1 VNPSSE
7 PADVL
12 IAGGGSA
19 GCALASRL
27 SEDPAMRVLLI
38 EAGRD
43 LTSET
48 FPTWLASAYPG
59 RAYFNRGWLWP
70 TLAAS
75 RGDTGTNRRGA
86 VQFYEQA
93 RVLGGGS
100 SINGICAN
108 RGSPDDYDEWEEHG
122 ARDWSWTEVLPYFR
136 KLESDRDF
144 DGPLHGKSGPL
155 PIRRH
160 RRQDWTGY
168 TRGVADSFA
177 AMGYKMLDDQNGEWA
192 DGVMPTTHNVDDAGR
207 RASAAVVYLTPEVR
221 RRSNLRIVTETVV
234 DGLVIEGTRAVGVR
248 LKRGGESV
256 VASARQVIICM
267 GALQSPAML
276 MRNGIGPGA
285 HLRDRGIEVVADR
298 LGVGENLLE
307 HPNIGVS
314 AFLAPSARLPS
325 GQGHHLQAL
334 LRYSSGLPGT
344 PSGDM
349 HVAISTRASWH
360 AVGRRIGSL
369 GFWVNKA
376 YSRGHIRLAADPDAP
391 AEIDFRMLSDPR
403 DMARLKDAF
412 RLGVRALSAPSLK
425 GIALDLFPSG
435 FSSRIRA
442 LTRPSPRNAVVM
454 AVAAPIM
461 DRSSTLRRRFMAY
474 AMESEHSA
482 EQLAADDAALEAHLR
497 RSVGGT
503 WHACGACRMG
513 DPADPMAVTD
523 SCGRVLGI
531 QGLRVCDAS
540 IMPTV
545 PCANLNV
552 PVLMMAEKIA
562 DTVRMEARP

>member
-1 VNPSSE
+1 VNLSSE

-19 GCALASRL
+19 GCVLASRL
-27 SEDPAMRVLLI
+27 SEDPGTRVLLI

-43 LTSET
+43 LTPEM
-48 FPTWLASAYPG
+48 FPAWLASAYPG

-75 RGDTGTNRRGA
+75 RGDTGTNRPGA

-122 ARDWSWTEVLPYFR
+122 ARGWGWTEVLPYFR

-177 AMGYKMLDDQNGEWA
+177 AMGYQILDDQNGEWA
-192 DGVMPTTHNVDDAGR
+192 DGVIPTTHNVDDAGR

-221 RRSNLRIVTETVV
+221 RRPNLHIITETVV

-248 LKRGGESV
+248 LKRGTETI

-267 GALQSPAML
+267 GALQSPVML

-285 HLRDRGIEVVADR
+285 HLRDRGIEIVADR
-298 LGVGENLLE
+298 PGVGENLLE

-325 GQGHHLQAL
+325 GEDHHLQAL

-376 YSRGHIRLAADPDAP
+376 YSKGHIRLASDPNAP

-425 GIALDLFPSG
+425 GIVLDLFPSG

-454 AVAAPIM
+454 AVAAPVM

-482 EQLAADDAALEAHLR
+482 ENLAADDAALEAHLR
-497 RSVGGT
+497 HSVGGT

-513 DPADPMAVTD
+513 NPADPMAVTD
-523 SCGRVLGI
+523 ASGRVLGMD
-531 QGLRVCDAS
+531 GLRVCDAS

-545 PCANLNV
+545 PCANLNI

-562 DTVRMEARP
+562 DSVKTVGRP

>member
-1 VNPSSE
+1 MNLSSE

-19 GCALASRL
+19 GCVLASRL
-27 SEDPAMRVLLI
+27 SEDPGTRVLLI

-43 LTSET
+43 LTPEM
-48 FPTWLASAYPG
+48 FPAWLASAYPG

-75 RGDTGTNRRGA
+75 RGDTGTNRPGV

-122 ARDWSWTEVLPYFR
+122 ARGWGWTEVLPYFR
-136 KLESDRDF
+136 RLESDRDF

-177 AMGYKMLDDQNGEWA
+177 AMGYQILDDQNGEWA
-192 DGVMPTTHNVDDAGR
+192 DGVIPTTHNVDDAGR

-221 RRSNLRIVTETVV
+221 RRPNLHIITETVV

-248 LKRGGESV
+248 LKRGTETI

-267 GALQSPAML
+267 GALQSPVML
-276 MRNGIGPGA
+276 MRNGIGPRA
-285 HLRDRGIEVVADR
+285 HLRDRGIEIVADR
-298 LGVGENLLE
+298 PGVGENLLE

-314 AFLAPSARLPS
+314 AFLASSARLPS
-325 GQGHHLQAL
+325 GEDHHLQAL

-376 YSRGHIRLAADPDAP
+376 YSKGHIRLASDPNAP

-425 GIALDLFPSG
+425 GIVLDLFPSG

-454 AVAAPIM
+454 AVAAPVM

-482 EQLAADDAALEAHLR
+482 ENLAADDAALEAHLR
-497 RSVGGT
+497 HSVGGT

-513 DPADPMAVTD
+513 NPADPMAVTD
-523 SCGRVLGI
+523 ASGRVLGMD
-531 QGLRVCDAS
+531 GLRVCDAS

-545 PCANLNV
+545 PCANLNI

-562 DTVRMEARP
+562 DSVKTVGRP

>member
-1 VNPSSE
+1 MDLFSE

-27 SEDPAMRVLLI
+27 SEDPGTRVLLI

-43 LTSET
+43 LTSEM
-48 FPTWLASAYPG
+48 FPAWLASAYPG
-59 RAYFNRGWLWP
+59 RAYFNREWLWP

-75 RGDTGTNRRGA
+75 RGDTGTNRRGTA
-86 VQFYEQA
+86 QFYEQA

-122 ARDWSWTEVLPYFR
+122 ARGWGWSEVLPFFR
-136 KLESDRDF
+136 KLETDRDF

-160 RRQDWTGY
+160 RRQDWTGF
-168 TRGVADSFA
+168 TRAIAESFA
-177 AMGYKMLDDQNGEWA
+177 AMGYPMLNDQNGEWA
-192 DGVMPTTHNVDDAGR
+192 DGVIPTTHNVDAAGR
-207 RASAAVVYLTPEVR
+207 RASAAVAYLTPEVR
-221 RRSNLRIVTETVV
+221 RRPNLRIVTETVV
-234 DGLVIEGTRAVGVR
+234 DGLVIDGKRAVGVR

-256 VASARQVIICM
+256 VAPARQIIMCM
-267 GALQSPAML
+267 GALQSPVML

-298 LGVGENLLE
+298 PGVGENLLE

-314 AFLAPSARLPS
+314 AFLASSARLPS
-325 GQGHHLQAL
+325 GEGHHLQAL

-344 PSGDM
+344 PTGDM
-349 HVAISTRASWH
+349 HVAVSTRGSWH

-376 YSRGHIRLAADPDAP
+376 YSKGYIRLAARPDAA

-403 DMARLKDAF
+403 DMVRLKDAF
-412 RLGVRALSAPSLK
+412 RTGVRALSAPSLR
-425 GIALDLFPSG
+425 GIVLDLFPSG

-442 LTRPSPRNAVVM
+442 LTRPTPRNALVM
-454 AVAAPIM
+454 AVAAPVM
-461 DRSSTLRRRFMAY
+461 DRSPRLRRRFMAY
-474 AMESEHSA
+474 AMESKHSA
-482 EQLAADDAALEAHLR
+482 EELAADDAALEAHLR

-523 SCGRVLGI
+523 PCGRVLGVD
-531 QGLRVCDAS
+531 GLRVCDAS

-562 DTVRMEARP
+562 DAIKTDARP

>member
-1 VNPSSE
+1 MNLFSE
-7 PADVL
+7 SADVL

-19 GCALASRL
+19 GCVLASRL
-27 SEDPAMRVLLI
+27 SEDPGTRVLLI

-43 LTSET
+43 LTPEM
-48 FPTWLASAYPG
+48 FPALLASAYPG
-59 RAYFNRGWLWP
+59 RAYFNHGWLWP
-70 TLAAS
+70 TLSAS
-75 RGDTGTNRRGA
+75 RGDTGTNSPG
-86 VQFYEQA
+86 VVGFYEQA

-122 ARDWSWTEVLPYFR
+122 AHGWGWTEVLPYFR

-160 RRQDWTGY
+160 RREDWTGY
-168 TRGVADSFA
+168 TRAVAASFA
-177 AMGYKMLDDQNGEWA
+177 AMGYPMLDDQNGVWT
-192 DGVMPTTHNVDDAGR
+192 DGVIPTTHNVDDAGR

-221 RRSNLRIVTETVV
+221 RRPNLQIVTETVV
-234 DGLVIEGTRAVGVR
+234 EGLVIEGKRAVGVR
-248 LKRGGESV
+248 LKRSGETV
-256 VASARQVIICM
+256 TATARQVIICM
-267 GALQSPAML
+267 GALQSPVML
-276 MRNGIGPGA
+276 MRNGIGPGV
-285 HLRDRGIEVVADR
+285 HLRGRGIEVVADR
-298 LGVGENLLE
+298 PGVGENLLE

-314 AFLAPSARLPS
+314 AFLAPSARLPW
-325 GQGHHLQAL
+325 GEGHHLQAL

-344 PSGDM
+344 PAGDM
-349 HVAISTRASWH
+349 HVAIAARASWH
-360 AVGRRIGSL
+360 AVGRRIGAL

-376 YSRGHIRLAADPDAP
+376 YSKGRIRLAAKPDAP

-442 LTRPSPRNAVVM
+442 LTCPSPRNAMVM
-454 AVAAPIM
+454 AIAAPVM
-461 DRSSTLRRRFMAY
+461 DRSSNLRRRFMAY
-474 AMESEHSA
+474 AMESENSA
-482 EQLAADDAALEAHLR
+482 EVLAEDEAALEAHLR

-523 SCGRVLGI
+523 PSGRVLGVE
-531 QGLRVCDAS
+531 GLRVCDAS

-545 PCANLNV
+545 PCANLNI

-562 DTVRMEARP
+562 DAVKAEARP

>member
-1 VNPSSE
+1 MNLSSD

-19 GCALASRL
+19 GCVLASRL
-27 SEDPAMRVLLI
+27 SEDPGTRVLLI

-43 LTSET
+43 LTPEM
-48 FPTWLASAYPG
+48 FPAWLASAYPG

-75 RGDTGTNRRGA
+75 RGDTGTNRPGA

-122 ARDWSWTEVLPYFR
+122 ARGWGWTEVLPYFR

-177 AMGYKMLDDQNGEWA
+177 AMGYQILDDQNGEWA
-192 DGVMPTTHNVDDAGR
+192 DGVIPTTHNVDDAGR

-221 RRSNLRIVTETVV
+221 RRPNLHIITETVV

-248 LKRGGESV
+248 LKRGTETI

-267 GALQSPAML
+267 GALQSPVML

-285 HLRDRGIEVVADR
+285 HLRDRGIEIVADR
-298 LGVGENLLE
+298 PGVGENLLE

-325 GQGHHLQAL
+325 GEDHHLQAL

-376 YSRGHIRLAADPDAP
+376 YSKGNIRLASDPNAP

-425 GIALDLFPSG
+425 GIVLDLFPSG

-454 AVAAPIM
+454 AVAAPVM

-482 EQLAADDAALEAHLR
+482 ENLAADDAALEAHLR
-497 RSVGGT
+497 HSVGGT

-513 DPADPMAVTD
+513 NPADPMAVTD
-523 SCGRVLGI
+523 ASGRVLGMD
-531 QGLRVCDAS
+531 GLRVCDAS

-545 PCANLNV
+545 PCANLNI

-562 DTVRMEARP
+562 DSVKTVGRP